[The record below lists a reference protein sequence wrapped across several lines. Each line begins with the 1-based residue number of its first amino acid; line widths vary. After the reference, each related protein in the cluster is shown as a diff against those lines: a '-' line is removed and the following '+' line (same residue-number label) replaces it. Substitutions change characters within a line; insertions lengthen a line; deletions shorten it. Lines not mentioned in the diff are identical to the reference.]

1 MKKKEKIEYREKIKN
16 TFFDVLKE
24 NDFTVE
30 NIEESNGYFLF
41 EFGEKTVFHFN
52 IKEIKK
58 WKFGLWIRDGKKK
71 DSFRIEFFGDK
82 IDWIDKFKPTAST
95 LSHDKEYT
103 LEDFNKSSLEDELT
117 IFYYGF
123 CKHLKQ
129 LKASRHIKE
138 YSLNIYTGEDGF
150 LKWMWHEF
158 VAFKWYPFR
167 KYVARKLTSTY
178 HKLIKYYLEVRY
190 RKYIEEVEIVK
201 TPFFMHDTDI
211 EITYKEGIE
220 NEVLDKITEKID
232 STLTTKVLNPF
243 RYLIGESELTYY
255 QVSESG
261 QIE

>member
-1 MKKKEKIEYREKIKN
+1 MEEKEKIGHRENIKSTLFN
-16 TFFDVLKE
+16 ILKE
-24 NDFTVE
+24 NGFTPE
-30 NIEESNGYFLF
+30 NIEEHNGYYLF
-41 EFGEKTVFHFN
+41 EFGEKTVFHFT

-95 LSHDKEYT
+95 LSYENEYT
-103 LEDFNKSSLEDELT
+103 LERFNKSSIEDELT
-117 IFYYGF
+117 FFYYDF
-123 CKHLKQ
+123 CRHLRQ

-138 YSLNIYTGEDGF
+138 YSLNHFTGEDSF

-158 VAFKWYPFR
+158 TVFKWYPFK
-167 KYVARKLTSTY
+167 KYVARKITRVY

-201 TPFFMHDTDI
+201 TPFFMHDTDL

-220 NEVLDKITEKID
+220 NEVLNKITDKID
-232 STLTTKVLNPF
+232 NTLATNVLNPF

>member
-1 MKKKEKIEYREKIKN
+1 MEEKEKIEHRENIKSILFN
-16 TFFDVLKE
+16 IFKE
-24 NDFTVE
+24 NGFTPE
-30 NIEESNGYFLF
+30 NIEEHDGYYLF
-41 EFGEKTVFHFN
+41 EFGEKTVFHFT

-95 LSHDKEYT
+95 LSYENEYT
-103 LEDFNKSSLEDELT
+103 LERFNKSSIEDELT
-117 IFYYGF
+117 FFYYGF
-123 CKHLKQ
+123 CRHLRQ

-138 YSLNIYTGEDGF
+138 YSLNNFTGEDSF

-158 VAFKWYPFR
+158 TVFKWYPF
-167 KYVARKLTSTY
+167 KKVIARKITNAY
-178 HKLIKYYLEVRY
+178 HKLIKWYLEVRY

-201 TPFFMHDTDI
+201 TPFFMHDTDF
-211 EITYKEGIE
+211 EITYKEGIDS
-220 NEVLDKITEKID
+220 EVLNKITKKID
-232 STLTTKVLNPF
+232 NALTTNVLNPF

-261 QIE
+261 QID

>member
-16 TFFDVLKE
+16 VFFDVLKE
-24 NDFTVE
+24 YGFTVE
-30 NIEESNGYFLF
+30 NVEESNGYFLF
-41 EFGEKTVFHFN
+41 EFGEKTVFHFD

-71 DSFRIEFFGDK
+71 DSFRLEFFGDK
-82 IDWIDKFKPTAST
+82 VDWIDKFKPTAST

-103 LEDFNKSSLEDELT
+103 VEDFNKSSLEDELT
-117 IFYYGF
+117 FFYYGF
-123 CKHLKQ
+123 CKHLRQ

-138 YSLNIYTGEDGF
+138 YSLNSYTGEDGF

-158 VAFKWYPFR
+158 VVFKWYPF
-167 KYVARKLTSTY
+167 KKDVARKITRVY
-178 HKLIKYYLEVRY
+178 HKIIKWYLEIRY

-220 NEVLDKITEKID
+220 NEVLNKITDKID
-232 STLTTKVLNPF
+232 NSLTTNVLNPF
-243 RYLIGESELTYY
+243 RYLIGETELTYY

-261 QIE
+261 EIE